1 MKRLLKRFWEKVGI
15 PPREFFM
22 LCGVFAAIVFFGGLG
37 ILAYLNWVAAVLQP
51 LLR

>member
-15 PPREFFM
+15 PPREFF
-22 LCGVFAAIVFFGGLG
+22 LWTGVFVAILFFGGLG
-37 ILAYLNWVAAVLQP
+37 ILAYLNWMAAFLQP